1 MLNESLRAQSQPQTN
16 VAGLRVIVCQGA
28 GCARIIYLSSDVEPS
43 QRVAKQR
50 ARDNGWRLDVSGG
63 YCPRCK

>member
-1 MLNESLRAQSQPQTN
+1 MKDYIVRQAYDKGYD
-16 VAGLRVIVCQGA
+16 AGLRVIVCQGA